1 MVLLK
6 DKEISRVSLTR
17 ANEAQLRHRG
27 WYGIGALVLFT
38 SIALVDWKLAPD
50 ASLAHLYYLPIL
62 LASVKVGRRLALT
75 MALAS
80 MVVYHLLD
88 PDLIA
93 FHYGEADVLQL
104 VLFLVV
110 GVVSSRLAEQER
122 EMRRLAGT
130 DDLTGLHNLRSLTIN
145 VRRELEVPE
154 NRGGMAAMLGVDV
167 DRLKQIND
175 VHGHLTGADAVR
187 HVGRVIAR
195 SIPRRAIACRYGGDE
210 FVIFIPRCD
219 EAEAIVIAERICASI
234 RDSAVTLAGH
244 AFERGALS
252 VSVGVTTRRM
262 TLHGS
267 QAWGREGPRSIDKF
281 AEDMFRE
288 TDGAMYMAKAAGRDG
303 VMLHHH
309 DAPDHARRLPI
320 TLS

>member
-1 MVLLK
+1 VLLE
-6 DKEISRVSLTR
+6 DEENRRVSLAR
-17 ANEAQLRHRG
+17 LHEAQLTHRG
-27 WYGIGALVLFT
+27 WYALGTCVLFA

-62 LASVKVGRRLALT
+62 LAAVKVGRRLAFG

-104 VLFLVV
+104 VLFMVIA
-110 GVVSSRLAEQER
+110 VVSSRLAQQER

-130 DDLTGLHNLRSLTIN
+130 DDLTGLHNLRSLTAN
-145 VRRELEVPE
+145 LRRELEVAE
-154 NRGGMAAMLGVDV
+154 NRGGVAAMLGVDV
-167 DRLKQIND
+167 DRLKAIND
-175 VHGHLTGADAVR
+175 AHGHLTGADAVR

-195 SIPRRAIACRYGGDE
+195 SVPRRAIACRYGGDE

-219 EAEAIVIAERICASI
+219 EDEAILIAERICASI
-234 RDSAVTLAGH
+234 RDSAVILAGREF
-244 AFERGALS
+244 ARGALS

-262 TLHGS
+262 TVDVS
-267 QAWGREGPRSIDKF
+267 SRAF

-288 TDGAMYMAKAAGRDG
+288 TDGAMYKAKAAGRDG
-303 VMLHHH
+303 VVLHHA
-309 DAPDHARRLPI
+309 DAPEHARRLPL
-320 TLS
+320 TLG